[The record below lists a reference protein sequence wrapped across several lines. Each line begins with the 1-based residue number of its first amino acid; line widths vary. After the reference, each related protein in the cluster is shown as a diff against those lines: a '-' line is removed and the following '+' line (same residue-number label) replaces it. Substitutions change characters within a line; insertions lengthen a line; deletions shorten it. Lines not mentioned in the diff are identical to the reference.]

1 MQDDAGKKIH
11 YHAAQISS
19 VFLAI
24 LYNMAPIHLRLRA
37 VIPLIFITG
46 LYSVFGPIQ
55 TYAQNVNLFDCRPNA
70 SGDGWICESISPQQ
84 SAQPAPADNRYRGS
98 DIELFEPRQET
109 ATPLRPG
116 SSSQD
121 SLNEATPVNQ
131 EIPPTRG
138 DEFDW
143 VPRNQLTAE
152 ELAQLAGNCCGT
164 FIEPVRS
171 DIDESANPLTSAT
184 VFETD
189 TGFSRLPDDTINI
202 DGRVAVRQG
211 NRTVRNDQ
219 STTISGSNDTVLME
233 GNVEF
238 REPGV
243 LMRGSAAFIDGS
255 SGDNRV
261 ENAVYVLHGYGAH
274 GLAESIVYSSDSNL
288 LTIVNGE
295 FSRCEP
301 DSNFWQLRA
310 NNIVIDQQAGRGYA
324 QGTSLRISDI
334 PVFYFP
340 FTLTFPLS
348 DQRVSGFLAP
358 SIGSTRD
365 GGFDLQTPYYLN
377 LAPNFDATVS
387 PRLLTDRG
395 VLVNGEARYLA
406 SWSMNTLNVSHLS
419 GDLNYEIDS
428 SGSPTLESPP
438 AEDRWF
444 VDFEHS
450 GTIGNNWST
459 FIDYNAVSDYAYFED
474 FGSSG
479 LNVSSRTHLNRQGR
493 IDFSNSLLRARLNV
507 QRTQILDPFL
517 DPRFTETD
525 LTKPFDRLP
534 QLTLNTGLP
543 VIGNLRLNL
552 ATEFSAF
559 DRKLNENLLSQEQL
573 QAGALVNGNRINLE
587 PSLSWDLEAPGW
599 FIRPTVK
606 YRMVSYDLED
616 QGIHAENDAELNVG
630 VFDLDTGL
638 IFERTMNL
646 GNGYTQTLE
655 PRLYYLYSDY
665 QDQSNLP
672 LFDTT
677 EVSFSFS
684 QLFRDNR
691 FAGGDRI
698 NDANQLTAAV
708 TSRIF
713 DNLGRERASLS
724 LGQISYFED
733 RLVSLDNPLRSW
745 IPLYST
751 TSSSSALVGEFS
763 YALGDTW
770 RVRGGA
776 QWDEEAQEFNEGS
789 FQFNYQSQGGV
800 IFNAAYRYRNRNVL
814 YEPTYDQPTLQQFD
828 TEFIAPT
835 IDQTDISG
843 VLPITGNWRL
853 LARWNYDQANSRN
866 LETFAGVEFS
876 NCCATIRVIAREWVR
891 QYALFL
897 PNIEPDRGIF
907 LQFTLNGLGNITGGG
922 LSNLLSD
929 SITGFRDPYQP

>member
-1 MQDDAGKKIH
+1 MMRGGKYIIMRQKIPFRP
-11 YHAAQISS
+11 Q
-19 VFLAI
+19 AI
-24 LYNMAPIHLRLRA
+24 LHNMTPIKLRLPA
-37 VIPLIFITG
+37 GILLIMAAG
-46 LYSVFGPIQ
+46 LLSFAGPHR
-55 TYAQNVNLFDCRPNA
+55 THAQDANLFDCRPNT
-70 SGDGWICESISPQQ
+70 SGDGWICERTVPQQ
-84 SAQPAPADNRYRGS
+84 SVPPMPADNRYRGS
-98 DIELFEPRQET
+98 DSQLFEPRQET
-109 ATPLRPG
+109 STILEPALSAPG
-116 SSSQD
+116 SD
-121 SLNEATPVNQ
+121 AGANLNTAVNL
-131 EIPPTRG
+131 PARG
-138 DEFDW
+138 NELDW
-143 VPRNQLTAE
+143 VPREQLTAD
-152 ELAQLAGNCCGT
+152 ELAQLPDNCCGA

-171 DIDESANPLTSAT
+171 GIDEAGDPSAAAT
-184 VFETD
+184 VFETEA
-189 TGFSRLPDDTINI
+189 GFNRLPDDTINI
-202 DGRVAVRQG
+202 DGRVEIRQG

-219 STTISGSNDTVLME
+219 TTSISGTSDTVLME

-243 LMRGSAAFIDGS
+243 MMRGSSAFIDGA
-255 SGDNRV
+255 SGDNRL

-274 GLAESIVYSSDSNL
+274 GGAESIVYSSESNL

-310 NNIVIDQQAGRGYA
+310 SNIIIDQPAGRGYA
-324 QGTSLRISDI
+324 RGTSLRISDV

-365 GGFDLQTPYYLN
+365 GGFDLQAPYYFN
-377 LAPNFDATVS
+377 LAPNYDATLS

-395 VLVNGEARYLA
+395 VLVTGEARYLA

-419 GDLNYEIDS
+419 GDRRYETDS

-438 AEDRWF
+438 KEDRWF
-444 VDFEHS
+444 IGLEHN
-450 GTIGNNWST
+450 GAVGDNWST
-459 FIDYNAVSDYAYFED
+459 YVDYNAVSDYAYFED

-479 LNVSSRTHLNRQGR
+479 LNVASRTHLNRQGHVN
-493 IDFSNSLLRARLNV
+493 FSNSLLRARLNV

-534 QLTLNTGLP
+534 QLTLATDLP
-543 VIGNLRLNL
+543 VFGDLRFGL
-552 ATEFSAF
+552 AAEFNTF
-559 DRKLNENLLSQEQL
+559 DRDLNENLLSQQQL
-573 QAGALVNGNRINLE
+573 QAGALVNGNRVNLE
-587 PSLSWDLEAPGW
+587 PSLSWSLEAPGW
-599 FIRPTVK
+599 FIRPTAK
-606 YRMVSYDLED
+606 YRLTSYDLKD
-616 QGIHAENDAELNVG
+616 QGIYTENDADLNVG
-630 VFDLDTGL
+630 VFSLDSGL
-638 IFERTMNL
+638 IFERSMNL
-646 GNGYTQTLE
+646 GNGFTQTLE

-665 QDQSNLP
+665 QDQSTLP

-691 FAGGDRI
+691 FAGGDRV

-708 TSRIF
+708 TSRIL
-713 DNLGRERASLS
+713 DNSGRERASFS

-733 RLVSLDNPLRSW
+733 RLVTLDNPLRSW
-745 IPLYST
+745 VPLYST
-751 TSSSSALVGEFS
+751 ISDSSALVGEFS
-763 YALGDTW
+763 YALGDSW
-770 RVRGGA
+770 RVRGNA
-776 QWDEEAQEFNEGS
+776 QWDEDQQEFNEGS

-814 YEPTYDQPTLQQFD
+814 YDPMYNPSILQQFG
-828 TEFIAPT
+828 TESIVPT
-835 IDQTDISG
+835 IDQTDVSG
-843 VLPITGNWRL
+843 VLPVTRNWRL

-876 NCCATIRVIAREWVR
+876 NCCTTIRVIAREWVR

-897 PNIEPDRGIF
+897 PNIEPERGVF
-907 LQFTLNGLGNITGGG
+907 LQFTLNGLGNIAGGG
-922 LSNLLSD
+922 LSSLLSD
-929 SITGFRDPYQP
+929 SIIGFRDSYQP